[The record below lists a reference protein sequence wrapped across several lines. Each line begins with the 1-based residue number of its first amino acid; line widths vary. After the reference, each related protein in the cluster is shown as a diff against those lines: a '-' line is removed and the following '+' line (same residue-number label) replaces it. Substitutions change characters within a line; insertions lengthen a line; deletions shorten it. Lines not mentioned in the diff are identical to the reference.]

1 MIYKHMP
8 SFAGGEISP
17 AMYGRTDFAKYDNGA
32 AELTNF
38 MVLRYG
44 GITNR
49 PGTRYVMTCP
59 GYSVLR
65 AFRYNAEEN
74 YILVF
79 SAHKVQVCFK
89 GKPVVNAL
97 GGVVTVDTPYEENEL
112 RLIKYT
118 QSADVVFLA
127 HPNHE
132 PWTLTRY
139 GHNDWRMEKMDI
151 ANGPFEDPNTDGTKI
166 TASGKT
172 GSITLTASK
181 NFFVQDMVG
190 CLMRLGHTVGAQYKD
205 GVPLAWT
212 DSQGVEHAADNLTVS
227 CVPGGS
233 VHVESFGF
241 WTGNFTLEKYYD
253 GAWVKIRTQ
262 EGNHSQNYT
271 FSETNKHDSIIQYR
285 ITSTEFDPK
294 PWSSENERQTGKV
307 SIQSF
312 SNDYYGVV
320 KINSITNAT
329 RATATVVNELGDTKA
344 TSDFSLAPW
353 SPSKGY
359 PYCAGF
365 FEDRLVFAGTEKYGQ
380 SFWMSKSGDYYNFKT
395 SIPSEDTDAVIATLN
410 GGQMNGIKAVIAFG
424 EMLMLTAGGE
434 YKVSGNNNPISPSNV
449 RSQAQEY
456 RGISDVAP
464 VTVGSRIIYV
474 QQQGSIIRDLG
485 YQYDVDKYTGDDLTL
500 LADHL
505 FRKHKIVSM
514 AYQQAPNSIVWCV
527 RDDGLLLGLTYIKEQ
542 DIYAWTKHT
551 TYEGEFIDVAC
562 IAGEDEDEL
571 WCVVK
576 RNGQYFVEV
585 MAPRGKTDEV
595 EEQYFVDCGVTY
607 DGAATAT
614 ITGLEHL
621 EGYDVSILADGFVLP
636 RQKVTNGEI
645 VLMHPY
651 SKVHVGLPIEA
662 LFKSLPVEINGQDG
676 SYLSRKKRISKV
688 MIMFLESRGGTYG
701 LNEANMDEMKWRSTE
716 NWGEPIQ
723 LYTGKK
729 EIIMP
734 AASFGETLQIVVR
747 QAEPLPLTVL
757 SMVPEIGG

>member
-49 PGTRYVMTCP
+49 PGTKYVMTCP

-65 AFRYNAEEN
+65 AFRYNAQEN
-74 YILVF
+74 YMLVF
-79 SAHKVQVCFK
+79 SDHKVQICFND
-89 GKPVVNAL
+89 KPVLNVL
-97 GGVVTVDTPYEENEL
+97 GGIVAAETPYEEDEL

-118 QSADVVFLA
+118 QSADVVFLT

-139 GHNDWRMEKMDI
+139 GHTDWRMEPMEI
-151 ANGPFEDPNTDGTKI
+151 INGPFEDPNTDGTQI
-166 TASGKT
+166 TPSDKT
-172 GSITLTASK
+172 GPITLSASK
-181 NFFVQDMVG
+181 SYFVPDMIG
-190 CLMRLGHTVGAQYKD
+190 NLMRLGHTLNAEYKI
-205 GVPLAWT
+205 GVPNE
-212 DSQGVEHAADNLTVS
+212 DDLTVS

-241 WTGNFTLEKYYD
+241 WSGNFTLEKYYD
-253 GAWVKIRTQ
+253 GAWVKIRSQ

-271 FSETNKHDSIIQYR
+271 FSETNRNDSIVQYK

-294 PWSSENERQTGKV
+294 PWSSENAKQTGKI

-320 KINSITNAT
+320 RIDSVTNDTTAE
-329 RATATVVNELGDTKA
+329 ATVINELGDTKA
-344 TSDFSLAPW
+344 TSDFSFNPW
-353 SPSKGY
+353 SEHKGY

-365 FEDRLVFAGTEKYGQ
+365 YEDRLVFAGTEKYGQ

-395 SIPSEDTDAVIATLN
+395 SIPSEDTDAVTATLN

-449 RSQAQEY
+449 RSQPQEY
-456 RGISDVAP
+456 RGISDVPP

-551 TYEGEFIDVAC
+551 TCQGKFVDVAC
-562 IAGEDEDEL
+562 ISGEDEDEL
-571 WCVVK
+571 WCIVE
-576 RNGQYFVEV
+576 RNGSYYVEV
-585 MAPRGKTDEV
+585 MAPRSKTDEV
-595 EEQYFVDCGVTY
+595 EEQYFVDCGITY
-607 DGAATAT
+607 EGEKTT
-614 ITGLEHL
+614 EITGLEHL
-621 EGYDVSILADGFVLP
+621 EGMEVAILANGFVLP
-636 RQKVTNGEI
+636 RQVVTGGKI
-645 VLMHPY
+645 VLSNPR

-676 SYLSRKKRISKV
+676 TYLSRKKRISKV

-716 NWGEPIQ
+716 NWGEPIH

-734 AASFGETLQIVVR
+734 AASFGETIQIVVR
-747 QAEPLPLTVL
+747 QDDPLPLTVL